1 MQYGEQRWNQI
12 PGQTDK
18 VVILPLGSMEQHGHH
33 LPLLTDTMICQ
44 EIVRRAEAA
53 LGDEALFLPM
63 LWVGVS
69 EHHRGFPGTVSVQQR
84 TYVQLLRDVLESL
97 IGSGFRR
104 ILVLNSHGGNG
115 LPGQTAVYETQMAH
129 RDERDLWLVFATW
142 FGLAAPQIAAL
153 PELEQKKVTHAC
165 ELETSAILRLR
176 PELVDLE
183 AARGAA
189 PSFESTIYSPDS
201 SLRGR
206 VTVIRPFDHT
216 TETGAYGHPEVATAE
231 KGEALLAVAVNEVV
245 ACAREMAT
253 WRSLGPS

>member
-1 MQYGEQRWNQI
+1 MKYGDLRWNQI
-12 PGQTDK
+12 PGQTER
-18 VVILPLGSMEQHGHH
+18 VVVLPLGSMEQHGHH

-44 EIVRRAEAA
+44 EIVRRAEAV
-53 LGDEALFLPM
+53 LGDEVLFLPM

-69 EHHRGFPGTVSVQQR
+69 EHHRAFPGTVSVRQR
-84 TYVQLLRDVLESL
+84 TYVQLLSDVLESL
-97 IGSGFRR
+97 IGGGFKR
-104 ILVLNSHGGNG
+104 ILLLNSHGGNG

-142 FGLAAPQIAAL
+142 FGLAASQIAAM

-176 PELVDLE
+176 PDLVDLD
-183 AARGAA
+183 AARGAV

-201 SLRGR
+201 SLAGR

-231 KGEALLAVAVNEVV
+231 KGEALLTVAVNEVV
-245 ACAREMAT
+245 ACAREIAT
-253 WRSLGPS
+253 WTSPEPR